1 MFEKILIANRGEIA
15 LRVYRA
21 CKEMGIQTV
30 AVHSEADSKAM
41 HVRLAD
47 ESVCIGPSQS
57 KKSYL
62 NPAAIISAA
71 SITNSDAI
79 HPGVGFL
86 SESAQF
92 ARMVEDHGIA
102 FIGPNYEHMK
112 IMGNKIK
119 AKEKMRELG
128 LPVVPGSDGPVN
140 DEDNAI
146 KVAEEI
152 GYPILVKASMG
163 GGGKGLKIAR
173 DVDELKKALPTAR
186 SESKASFGNDE
197 VYIEKFLPKPR
208 HIEIQILAD
217 KHGHVIHLA
226 ERDCSIQRQR
236 QKVIEEAPS
245 PALNEN
251 TRKQICDSVIAVI
264 KKLGY
269 FSAGTV
275 EFLYQDG
282 AFYFIE
288 MNTRLQVEH
297 SVSEMISGVD
307 IVRAQIRVAN
317 NDPLGIEQQDIKIL
331 GHAIECRINAE
342 HPVNF
347 TPSPGLVT
355 EFHPPGGLDVRVDS
369 ALYTGYDVPPF
380 YDSLV
385 AKLIV
390 RGRSRNACLM
400 RLKRALEELVIEGI
414 NVNTPLH
421 RKIISNPNFINGVY
435 NINWLEDYLKK

>member
-1 MFEKILIANRGEIA
+1 VFEKILIANRGEIA

-421 RKIISNPNFINGVY
+421 RKIISKPNFINGVY

>member
-297 SVSEMISGVD
+297 SVSEMIRGVD

>member
-421 RKIISNPNFINGVY
+421 RKIISKPNFINGVY

>member
-1 MFEKILIANRGEIA
+1 VFEKILIANRGEIA